1 MNTEQFSYLFVFVL
15 FKSQG
20 IWLVVW
26 NMFILF
32 SFHLMIGTHSYLH
45 NWIVSILFF
54 LIYYSISIEQQKTIW
69 TRNNFPTCMFLIF
82 LSTKGFDLK
91 SWVTQNNMFPN
102 QFCKFCSIKSKCHH
116 PTPMEIGCLWVVC
129 NVFILFFL
137 IYYSISIE

>member
-1 MNTEQFSYLFVFVL
+1 MGIGCLWVVCNVFILFSFHLLQYFNRIEENNMNTEQFSYLFVFVL

-20 IWLVVW
+20 IWLVVC
-26 NMFILF
+26 NVFILF
-32 SFHLMIGTHSYLH
+32 SFHLMIGTHCYLH

-102 QFCKFCSIKSKCHH
+102 QFCKFCNI
-116 PTPMEIGCLWVVC
+116 
-129 NVFILFFL
+129 
-137 IYYSISIE
+137 